1 MEQNWLPESLCRFS
15 LFFKSFKMLT
25 NLSVFCHC
33 SWFQDELSSDDRN
46 IDYYFNQQPL
56 EILLTY
62 TSNMWEKKNQAKPI
76 EKSLILFDFIAMQ
89 LLYLL

>member
-1 MEQNWLPESLCRFS
+1 
-15 LFFKSFKMLT
+15 MLT

-62 TSNMWEKKNQAKPI
+62 TSNMWEKIKQNQ
-76 EKSLILFDFIAMQ
+76 
-89 LLYLL
+89 

>member
-1 MEQNWLPESLCRFS
+1 
-15 LFFKSFKMLT
+15 MLT

-56 EILLTY
+56 GILLTY
-62 TSNMWEKKNQAKPI
+62 TTNMWEKNQTKPI
-76 EKSLILFDFIAMQ
+76 EKSLISLQ
-89 LLYLL
+89 CSYLIYCSF